1 MSDKVEPEK
10 GEGKEGEDSTASTRS
25 ATMLDVY
32 WLAAA
37 LPKYCL
43 PAIWLIVY
51 ALVVPLL
58 TVGGRPFWTM
68 CMVLA
73 VTTTLLLIMYSL
85 EAIPY
90 GNLYRH
96 ADGFTSGM
104 MFLKHFAYSTWFF
117 NGIDTITVTC
127 TDAKEPNKA
136 IPKAMV
142 GTILSAYGMAIFLM
156 LASASLPPS
165 TWNLVHEEHPLSSGY
180 EFVLGLTR
188 PNSQKKKKKAKA
200 SIFSVRYWIILIF
213 HKGIQ
218 PSGSANPRAANLP
231 KVGHA
236 STAASASLA
245 GAGNI
250 GGIKADNVAESSQ
263 PDVVQ
268 KSSLS
273 GRLVHNHMVA
283 VYPGIVE
290 ADKAEEDDHSVDTNR
305 EDDSAEV
312 RPAVQTSSSHRI
324 S

>member
-1 MSDKVEPEK
+1 MSGNVEPDK
-10 GEGKEGEDSTASTRS
+10 GEGKEGEGSIPSTRS
-25 ATMLDVY
+25 ATMLDIY
-32 WLAAA
+32 WLG
-37 LPKYCL
+37 
-43 PAIWLIVY
+43 IGI
-51 ALVVPLL
+51 LL
-58 TVGGRPFWTM
+58 GGQTINWNH
-68 CMVLA
+68 
-73 VTTTLLLIMYSL
+73 VTTTLLFVMYSL

-90 GNLYRH
+90 GNLYHH

-104 MFLKHFAYSTWFF
+104 MFLKHFAYSTCFF

-188 PNSQKKKKKAKA
+188 PNSKKKKKKAKA
-200 SIFSVRYWIILIF
+200 SIFSVRYWIIFIF

-218 PSGSANPRAANLP
+218 SSIASGSANPRAANLP

-245 GAGNI
+245 RSGADYGHV
-250 GGIKADNVAESSQ
+250 ADRKVDRVVESSQ
-263 PDVVQ
+263 PLVEHRV
-268 KSSLS
+268 SHS

-290 ADKAEEDDHSVDTNR
+290 ADKAEDEDISVDTKK
-305 EDDSAEV
+305 EDDSAEGRGV
-312 RPAVQTSSSHRI
+312 IETRPSQHVL
-324 S
+324 